1 MTPRRPTSPTEP
13 GPFCGFGPDVVDFW
27 AGLEV
32 DNSKAYWERHA
43 AVFQTQVKAP
53 MAALLAS
60 IEPVTGP
67 FKIFR
72 PNRDVRFSADKS
84 PYKTAHGAVRRTD
97 GGSDLYLQI
106 SASGLLVAAG
116 MYAMEKD
123 QVQRF
128 RAAVADSRTG
138 PTLVR
143 AVHAAEGAGLA
154 VDPGMAPPLK
164 TAPRGYPAEHPR
176 IDWLRWK
183 GCVAATE
190 IDPEVAGGPEVRS
203 SVLAAWQCSA
213 GLIRWL
219 ERHVGPA
226 EVEPR

>member
-1 MTPRRPTSPTEP
+1 MTPRRRTTPAEAQ
-13 GPFCGFGPDVVDFW
+13 PFTGFGPDVVDFW
-27 AGLEV
+27 AGLEG

-43 AVFQTQVKAP
+43 EVFQSQVKAP

-67 FKIFR
+67 FRVFR

-84 PYKTAHGAVRRTD
+84 PYKTAHGAISRTD
-97 GGSDLYLQI
+97 AGSDLYLQI
-106 SASGLLVAAG
+106 SAGGLLVAAG
-116 MYAMEKD
+116 MYAMAKD
-123 QVQRF
+123 QIQRF

-143 AVHAAEGAGLA
+143 AVHTAEAAGLA
-154 VDPGMAPPLK
+154 VDSGMEPPLK

-176 IDWLRWK
+176 ITWLRWK
-183 GCVAATE
+183 GCIAATE
-190 IDPEVAGGPEVRS
+190 IDPETAQQVEVRDA
-203 SVLAAWQCSA
+203 VLDVWRNCA
-213 GLIRWL
+213 GLVRWL

-226 EVEPR
+226 EVEPD